1 MIKFFRKIRQRMLSE
16 NKFSKYLLY
25 ATGEIFLVVIGIL
38 LAVQINDWN
47 EANKIERTNRIH
59 LEKMVAE
66 LEEDKARML
75 RLTTNPLEIPS
86 FGYPDLQEAID
97 NCDSLLRR
105 SFHGLDE
112 SDIPF
117 ITQGRF
123 FAGRSTLNIHQD
135 VFDELKNT
143 GRLNSLGSDELVSD
157 IKAYYS
163 RCDREKGYLV
173 GHNGL
178 MNIEL
183 ERLKVGFGKLIG
195 DHRFMPAQF
204 DLANYPWFGDKRSRE
219 YQDMQ
224 IAFTDI
230 LRYQQENF
238 VKMMEIYTLADS
250 LVLDITEELEQID
263 R

>member
-1 MIKFFRKIRQRMLSE
+1 MIKFFRKIRHRLLSE
-16 NKFSKYLLY
+16 SKFSRYLLY
-25 ATGEIFLVVIGIL
+25 AIGEIVLVVIGIL

-47 EANKIERTNRIH
+47 ETNKLEQANRVH
-59 LEKMVAE
+59 LEKMIAE

-86 FGYPDLQEAID
+86 FGYPDLREAID

-105 SFHGLDE
+105 TYRGLVE

-117 ITQGRF
+117 ITESRF

-135 VFDELKNT
+135 VYDEVKNT
-143 GRLNSLGSDELVSD
+143 GRFNTLGSKELVSD
-157 IKAYYS
+157 IMAYYS

-173 GHNGL
+173 QHNDL

-183 ERLKVGFGKLIG
+183 ERMKDGVGKLIA
-195 DHRFMPAQF
+195 DRRYSPARFE
-204 DLANYPWFGDKRSRE
+204 LTNYPWYFNERSRE

-238 VKMMEIYTLADS
+238 VKMMEIHALADS
-250 LVLDITEELEQID
+250 LILEIKEELEKID